1 MLLSIVKK
9 LEKLIISDNVTTIQ
23 LHAFKDLLNL
33 KSLEIG
39 SRVSELDPLFM
50 LGSNNCTVTIKPDN
64 QNYIIIDNIIYS
76 KNQKKVICMV
86 GDFEEVH
93 FIDGIEEIGKD
104 AFRSRTKIKN
114 IILPNTV
121 KSIKTHAFSYSK
133 NLESIFIPSSVT
145 SMSDYLFVG
154 CTKLREIT
162 IDKEKGSIS
171 GAPWGCIYGDRAI
184 FWKK

>member
-1 MLLSIVKK
+1 
-9 LEKLIISDNVTTIQ
+9 
-23 LHAFKDLLNL
+23 
-33 KSLEIG
+33 
-39 SRVSELDPLFM
+39 
-50 LGSNNCTVTIKPDN
+50 
-64 QNYIIIDNIIYS
+64 
-76 KNQKKVICMV
+76 MV

-93 FIDGIEEIGKD
+93 FIDGIEEIGED

-121 KSIKTHAFSYSK
+121 KSIKTHAFSYSN

-145 SMSDYLFVG
+145 SISGSFVG
-154 CTKLREIT
+154 CTKLRQIT